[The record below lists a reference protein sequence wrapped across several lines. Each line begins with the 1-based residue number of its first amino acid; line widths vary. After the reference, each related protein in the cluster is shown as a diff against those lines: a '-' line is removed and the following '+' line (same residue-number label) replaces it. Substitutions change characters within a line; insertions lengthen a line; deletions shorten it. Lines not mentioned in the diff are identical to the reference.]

1 MAWARLGFVG
11 FLLSTLD
18 LIKFIAITSF
28 LFWVIAGSS
37 KFAAVHAEE
46 MQMFVLW
53 IECHL
58 NPSTLVTNRL
68 PMLRD
73 GMGSFMQTDVMFIQC
88 VFRVVYV
95 CRIAYLTIN
104 HQTYLMV
111 ARNTGMHGSVHL
123 YSASKNK
130 CQNMPEWSICS
141 NVLTTTQVWG
151 CSVLLYL
158 SLVATILIAAY
169 WQLNLSLHN
178 ICNVFSYIYSNGL

>member
-111 ARNTGMHGSVHL
+111 ARNTGMHGQFTYILHL
-123 YSASKNK
+123 KINARI
-130 CQNMPEWSICS
+130 CQNGLYVRMCS
-141 NVLTTTQVWG
+141 PQPKSGVARYYCTFP
-151 CSVLLYL
+151 LLLPY
-158 SLVATILIAAY
+158 
-169 WQLNLSLHN
+169 
-178 ICNVFSYIYSNGL
+178 

>member
-18 LIKFIAITSF
+18 WIKFIAITSF

-37 KFAAVHAEE
+37 KFAAVQHAEE

-58 NPSTLVTNRL
+58 NPSTLVTSRL

-95 CRIAYLTIN
+95 CRIAYLTID

-111 ARNTGMHGSVHL
+111 ARNTGMHGQFTYILHL
-123 YSASKNK
+123 RI
-130 CQNMPEWSICS
+130 CQNCLYVRMCS
-141 NVLTTTQVWG
+141 PQPKSGVARY
-151 CSVLLYL
+151 YL
-158 SLVATILIAAY
+158 SLVATTLIAAY

-178 ICNVFSYIYSNGL
+178 ICNVFSYIYSIIQ